1 MEGRRTR
8 DRDCPGEWI
17 NSIVPAGAIVRRDA
31 CLITCEHGGN
41 RIPAPFRS
49 WFRDWQSVL
58 ATHRGY
64 DLGALPMARALA
76 TALGANIEIS
86 TVSRLLVDL
95 NRSPGHPSLFSS
107 AIRAA
112 PAAVRRDILAGYYQP
127 YRERVGQVVDGLAGC
142 GRRVVHISSHSFTPE
157 LDGRMRNADIGLL
170 YDPARPGEVQL
181 AARWKAAL
189 AALAPDYL
197 VRRNYPSAIA
207 TRFDVAADEEAS
219 IVGCLC
225 TPLDILA
232 NKAGFPRADVG
243 DIAAIFCAGAYGASA
258 SPSAFL
264 GQGPAREML
273 V

>member
-8 DRDCPGEWI
+8 DRDCPGGWI
-17 NSIVPAGAIVRRDA
+17 ISIVPRRDA
-31 CLITCEHGGN
+31 CFVTCEHGGN
-41 RIPAPFRS
+41 RIPAPFRA

-76 TALGANIEIS
+76 TALGASIEIS

-95 NRSPGHPSLFSS
+95 NRSPGHPGLFSS

-112 PAAVRRDILAGYYQP
+112 PAAVRRDIMAGHYQP
-127 YRERVGQVVDGLAGC
+127 YRERVGRVVDKLAGC

-170 YDPARPGEVQL
+170 YDPARPGEVRL
-181 AARWKAAL
+181 AARWQAAL

-197 VRRNYPSAIA
+197 VRRNYPYRGTGDGV
-207 TRFDVAADEEAS
+207 TRHLRSCHPPTAYVGIELEINQRIFRQPAAQQ
-219 IVGCLC
+219 
-225 TPLDILA
+225 TRQ
-232 NKAGFPRADVG
+232 RALV
-243 DIAAIFCAGAYGASA
+243 IAALRQALAPSPTGA
-258 SPSAFL
+258 P
-264 GQGPAREML
+264 
-273 V
+273 